1 MKNWIKWTAPAVLT
15 ASILT
20 PLSADA
26 AYKNDITVKK
36 IASYTSGTADEDGGV
51 AEIVKYHAG
60 SNSFYVINGKNQ
72 KIDIV
77 SLQKGT
83 MEKKK
88 EISIPEIVNSDTFV
102 YGDVTSISIYENHI
116 AAAVQHEDYTKN
128 GKIIVMDLD
137 GNVLHSYEAG
147 IQPDMVT
154 FTDDGDYILSANEG
168 EPRLGL
174 QNGVD
179 PAGSITIVKTADHS
193 VKQVAFTD
201 ESVIADDVHIRAG
214 SAATDLE
221 PEYIALSSNGE
232 TAYVTLQENNA
243 VAAVDVENGT
253 VKSVRSLG
261 YKDHSKEENALDAAR
276 NGEINIEALPVL
288 GAYMPDAI
296 STITVNGEDYLL
308 TANEGDATEWE
319 EFVNVA
325 DFGDWKEQVPDSPL
339 AKTDQYDKLEV
350 LTDRG
355 TDAVYTLGSRSFSI
369 WKADTME
376 QVFDSGSDFETITAE
391 RLPDYFNWSNDD
403 DEMDKRSAKKGP
415 EPEEIKTG
423 IVNGKLVAMI
433 GLERIGGV
441 MTYDISDPENPSFLN
456 YTNTR
461 DFSDKIAG
469 DVAPEGFDF
478 IPAEQSPTKKP
489 ILLVGN
495 EVSGTVSAL
504 EYRGA
509 SSIGKNVYI
518 NGFTDG
524 TFRPDQPVTRG
535 ELTAFLAE
543 NLAITGSG
551 SPFKDVP
558 AGSRFA
564 DSIAAVSA
572 EGLISGKSNGTF
584 GSADPLTRAQFAAI
598 VSRYMDSVC
607 EDASFASYCAAVPS
621 TLEYTDMTDDH
632 WADEAIYNVSIA
644 ELMNGY
650 SNGEFRPEKTVTRA
664 EAVKVLHKLF
674 QREALNDS
682 EATFS
687 DVPVGHW
694 AFDEIESAVK

>member
-1 MKNWIKWTAPAVLT
+1 MKNWIKWMAPAVLT
-15 ASILT
+15 ASLFA
-20 PLSADA
+20 PAMADA
-26 AYKNDITVKK
+26 AYKNDVTVKK

-60 SNSFYVINGKNQ
+60 SNTFYVINGKNQ
-72 KIDIV
+72 KIDV
-77 SLQKGT
+77 VTLQKGT
-83 MEKKK
+83 MTKKK
-88 EISIPEIVNSDTFV
+88 EINVPALVNSNSFT
-102 YGDVTSISIYENHI
+102 YGDITSISIHGDHI

-128 GKIIVMDLD
+128 GKIIVMDLN
-137 GNVLHSYEAG
+137 GKVLHTYEAG

-154 FTDDGDYILSANEG
+154 FTEDGQYLLSANEG
-168 EPRLGL
+168 EPRMGL

-179 PAGSITIVKTADHS
+179 PAGSVTIVNTIDGSA
-193 VKQVAFTD
+193 KQVSFTD
-201 ESVIADDVHIRAG
+201 ESIIADDVHIRTG

-221 PEYIALSSNGE
+221 PEYIALSSDGS

-243 VAAVDVENGT
+243 VAAINVANGT
-253 VKSVRSLG
+253 VQSIRSLG
-261 YKDHSKEENALDAAR
+261 YKDHSKEENALDAVR
-276 NGEINIEALPVL
+276 DGDISIKPIPVL

-296 STITVNGEDYLL
+296 STVTVNGEDYLL

-325 DFGDWKEQVPDSPL
+325 DFGDWKENL
-339 AKTDQYDKLEV
+339 AESDMKQTDAYDKLEV

-355 TDAVYTLGSRSFSI
+355 TDAIYTLGSRSFSI
-369 WKADTME
+369 WKADTLE

-391 RLPDYFNWSNDD
+391 RLPEYFNWSNDD

-423 IVNGKLVAMI
+423 IIDGKLVAMI

-441 MTYDISDPENPSFLN
+441 MTYDISDPENPVFLN

-478 IPAEQSPTKKP
+478 ISAQKSPTKKP

-504 EYRGA
+504 EYHST
-509 SSIGKNVYI
+509 SSLGKKAYI
-518 NGFTDG
+518 NGFTDE

-535 ELTAFLAE
+535 ELTAFLAG
-543 NLAITGSG
+543 NLDISGSG

-564 DSIAAVSA
+564 DSIAAISA
-572 EGLISGKSNGTF
+572 EGLIRGKSNGMF
-584 GSADPLTRAQFAAI
+584 GSADPLTRAQFATI
-598 VSRYMDSVC
+598 INRYMNSVC
-607 EDASFASYCAAVPS
+607 EDAAFASYCNAQPS
-621 TLEYTDMTDDH
+621 TLNYIDMAEDH
-632 WADEAIYNVSIA
+632 WADDAIYAVSIA
-644 ELMNGY
+644 GLMNGY
-650 SNGEFRPEKTVTRA
+650 GNDEFRPEKR
-664 EAVKVLHKLF
+664 LP
-674 QREALNDS
+674 
-682 EATFS
+682 
-687 DVPVGHW
+687 VP
-694 AFDEIESAVK
+694 KQ

>member
-15 ASILT
+15 ASLFA
-20 PLSADA
+20 PAMADA
-26 AYKNDITVKK
+26 AYKNDVTVKK
-36 IASYTSGTADEDGGV
+36 IASYTSGAADEDGGV
-51 AEIVKYHAG
+51 AEIMKYHAG
-60 SNSFYVINGKNQ
+60 SNTFYVINGKNQ
-72 KIDIV
+72 KIDV
-77 SLQKGT
+77 VTLQKGT
-83 MEKKK
+83 MTKKK
-88 EISIPEIVNSDTFV
+88 EINVPALVNSNSFT
-102 YGDVTSISIYENHI
+102 YGDITSISIHGDHI

-128 GKIIVMDLD
+128 GKIIVMDLN
-137 GNVLHSYEAG
+137 GKVLHTYEAG

-154 FTDDGDYILSANEG
+154 FTEDGQHLLSANEG
-168 EPRLGL
+168 EPRMGL

-179 PAGSITIVKTADHS
+179 PAGSVTIVNTIDGSA
-193 VKQVAFTD
+193 KQVSFTD
-201 ESVIADDVHIRAG
+201 ESVIADDVHIRTG

-221 PEYIALSSNGE
+221 PEYIALSSDGS

-243 VAAVDVENGT
+243 VAAINMANGT
-253 VKSVRSLG
+253 VESVRSLG

-276 NGEINIEALPVL
+276 DGDINIEPTPVL

-296 STITVNGEDYLL
+296 STVTVNGEDYLL

-325 DFGDWKEQVPDSPL
+325 DFGDWKENVPDSAL
-339 AKTDQYDKLEV
+339 AQTNKYDKLEV

-355 TDAVYTLGSRSFSI
+355 TDAIYTLGSRSFSI

-423 IVNGKLVAMI
+423 MIDGKLVAMI

-441 MTYDISDPENPSFLN
+441 MTYDISNPEKPVFLN

-461 DFSDKIAG
+461 DFSEKIAG

-478 IPAEQSPTKKP
+478 IPTENSPTKKP

-504 EYRGA
+504 EYRGT
-509 SSIGKNVYI
+509 SSIGKKAFI
-518 NGFTDG
+518 DGFTDR
-524 TFRPDQPVTRG
+524 TFRPNQPVTRG
-535 ELTAFLAE
+535 ELTAFLAD
-543 NLAITGSG
+543 NLDISGSG
-551 SPFKDVP
+551 SLFKDVP

-572 EGLISGKSNGTF
+572 LGLISGKSDGTF
-584 GSADPLTRAQFAAI
+584 GAAAPMTRAQFAMIAN
-598 VSRYMDSVC
+598 RYMNSVC
-607 EDASFASYCAAVPS
+607 EDAAFASYCSPQPS
-621 TLEYTDMTDDH
+621 TVSYSDVAEDH
-632 WADEAIYNVSIA
+632 WTNEAIYAVSSA
-644 ELMNGY
+644 GLMNGY
-650 SNGEFRPEKTVTRA
+650 GNGEFRPEKTVTRA
-664 EAVKVLHKLF
+664 EAVKVLHQLF
-674 QREALNDS
+674 SRDTLDKNS
-682 EATFS
+682 ATFT
-687 DVPVGHW
+687 DVPVSHW
-694 AFDEIESAVK
+694 AFNEIESAVK